1 VDTATDQRVV
11 TVKPGPRQ
19 VWLVSIEGRNSD
31 LPFSARHLAIDF
43 ARAYAKLRRAGS
55 LQVFNEKNVL
65 EREER
70 VDFNIR
76 RDRED
81 PED

>member
-1 VDTATDQRVV
+1 MEASTEQKVV

-19 VWLVSIEGRNSD
+19 VWLVSIEGRDSD

-43 ARAYAKLRRAGS
+43 ARAYAKLRRAES

-70 VDFNIR
+70 VDFNMR
-76 RDRED
+76 GDRED